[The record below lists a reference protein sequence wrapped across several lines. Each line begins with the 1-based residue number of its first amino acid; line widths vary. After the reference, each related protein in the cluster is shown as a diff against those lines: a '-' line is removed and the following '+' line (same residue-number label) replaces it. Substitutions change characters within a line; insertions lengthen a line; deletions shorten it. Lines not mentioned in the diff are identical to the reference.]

1 MGLLDRFLRG
11 VNDAAEPVQRVAV
24 LVDRR
29 ITQAADL
36 AATGRSRGG
45 VIVGIH
51 RSLGGDDTESV
62 VYSVALPVAG
72 ADPERVTVEVWSRH
86 AHRLRLGLPVPVR
99 TDGTAGVLDWPA
111 LCERWGVDP
120 SDVVQRKQR
129 KDRPDGIVDKAI
141 DLRTSRRLAKLPR
154 AAGTITGLDRFV
166 LMGMRS
172 SNWDVHL
179 RLADGTRAK
188 SPKDAIPVYA
198 KWVAAP
204 GAEVPVAVD
213 PADPDKAAIDWIAAA
228 TAAAGVVE
236 LDDVPPPGSVAEA
249 DSGSGPAVA
258 PAASTGPAAPPASAA
273 PRPLASDPTLS
284 SWVAMV
290 QAGQMK
296 PRAFQKAVAD
306 WQAAGM
312 CSAEEAASALRAGA
326 VS

>member
-1 MGLLDRFLRG
+1 MGLLDRFIRG
-11 VNDAAEPVQRVAV
+11 VNDAAEPLQRATV

-29 ITQAADL
+29 ITQAAAL

-45 VIVGIH
+45 IIVGIH
-51 RSLGGDDTESV
+51 RQLGGDDTESV
-62 VYSVALPVAG
+62 VYSIALPVEG

-99 TDGTAGVLDWPA
+99 TDGDAGVLDWPA

-129 KDRPDGIVDKAI
+129 KERPDGIADKAI

-154 AAGTITGLDRFV
+154 TTATIVGLDRFV
-166 LMGMRS
+166 LMGMPT

-198 KWVAAP
+198 RWVAAP

-213 PADPDKAAIDWIAAA
+213 PGEPDKAAIDWIAAA
-228 TAAAGVVE
+228 TATAGAVE

-249 DSGSGPAVA
+249 DSA
-258 PAASTGPAAPPASAA
+258 PAPAPTPSAATAPAAPPAAA
-273 PRPLASDPTLS
+273 GPRPLASDPTLS

-296 PRAFQKAVAD
+296 PKAFQKAVAD

-312 CSAEEAASALRAGA
+312 CTAEEAAAAVRAA
-326 VS
+326 ESS